1 MACDSIRPLLSA
13 LVRGDLGPAEAS
25 RARGHAEGCEACGR
39 ELRELEAVEAR
50 LGAWQAD
57 PGPVDVWPAVSAN
70 LPRGGGGW
78 KRASLAAAV
87 MIAALGVVFHVVGP
101 RTKPAETVKVPPG
114 PAVLAAAGPQDRAVA
129 RHEEIAAAAGR
140 RTGICYAYIGAYDE
154 ALNAG
159 EYARF
164 SDRAVASAAP
174 APDAGAAGLLVPP
187 AYVPRGST
195 LRRIEPA
202 IASAEAAWSTPFG
215 EVTVLQE
222 KGGKTAEGFVTV
234 VGGGKEIKLSRFAA
248 AGDVQVTL
256 VAEGLP
262 WPEVD
267 RIQAGFG
274 RK

>member
-1 MACDSIRPLLSA
+1 MTCDAIRPLLSA

-25 RARGHAEGCEACGR
+25 RARGHAAGCEACGR
-39 ELRELEAVEAR
+39 ELRELESVEAR

-57 PGPVDVWPAVSAN
+57 PGPVDVWPAVSAK

-78 KRASLAAAV
+78 KRVSLAAAV
-87 MIAALGVVFHVVGP
+87 LIGVLGVIFHVAGP
-101 RTKPAETVKVPPG
+101 RTKAPEVVKVPPG
-114 PAVLAAAGPQDRAVA
+114 PAVLAAERPEDRAVA
-129 RHEEIAAAAGR
+129 RHEELAAASMPSAR
-140 RTGICYAYIGAYDE
+140 ISYVYVGAYDE

-164 SDRAVASAAP
+164 SDQVVASASP
-174 APDAGAAGLLVPP
+174 APDGAAAGLLVPP
-187 AYVPRGST
+187 SYVPRGST

-222 KGGKTAEGFVTV
+222 KGGKAAEGFVTV

-267 RIQAGFG
+267 RIEKGFG